1 MNNRIVLVVFA
12 LFAVVVNNACNPVT
26 YDTYCTISGTVTEY
40 GTNNPIQGADVII
53 QPAQIPTKTGSD
65 GTFYFKD
72 IDAGQ
77 LRVQAQKE
85 GYESNTKTIMANG
98 GETLIVD
105 ISLKKINYGK

>member
-1 MNNRIVLVVFA
+1 MKNRIVLAVLA
-12 LFAVVVNNACNPVT
+12 LFVLVVNNACDPVT
-26 YDTYCTISGTVTEY
+26 YDTYCTISGTVSEH

-53 QPAQIPTKTGSD
+53 QPAQLPTKTGDD

-85 GYESNTKTIMANG
+85 GYESNTKTIMAHG

-105 ISLKKINYGK
+105 ISLKKLTTGN